1 MNETV
6 NCVEDDFSGL
16 PQQLEFTE
24 SGKQCFNVTIIMDSY
39 LEDPEYFYLVLA
51 TRDEDVN
58 FEIRTAEV
66 NIIDS
71 NSKLYIVILFY
82 M

>member
-1 MNETV
+1 M
-6 NCVEDDFSGL
+6 
-16 PQQLEFTE
+16 
-24 SGKQCFNVTIIMDSY
+24 TIIMDSY